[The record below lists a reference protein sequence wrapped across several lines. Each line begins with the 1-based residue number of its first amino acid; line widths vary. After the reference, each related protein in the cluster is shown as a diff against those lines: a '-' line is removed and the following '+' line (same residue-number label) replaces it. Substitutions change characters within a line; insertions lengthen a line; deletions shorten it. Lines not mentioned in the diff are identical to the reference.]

1 VDKSKVYAPL
11 FTARDRAAAEAK
23 LAWRAGQVEQ
33 LARDRTRQAGDPE
46 QARSKRVDELRRSLP
61 KDQPALRELAGQQID
76 PETAIAINESILQQA
91 PRDVVALNRLGRAY
105 EAIGS
110 IDQARSAFRTL
121 LTIDPTNKIAT
132 RRLRQLEREG

>member
-1 VDKSKVYAPL
+1 M
-11 FTARDRAAAEAK
+11 
-23 LAWRAGQVEQ
+23 
-33 LARDRTRQAGDPE
+33 
-46 QARSKRVDELRRSLP
+46 P

-110 IDQARSAFRTL
+110 IDQARSAFRAV
-121 LTIDPTNKIAT
+121 LTIDPTNKIAAG
-132 RRLRQLEREG
+132 RLRQLEREG